1 MGSSRWVAV
10 LKLYSPVLNIA
21 LHEDEKDIIIST
33 AITVNLLSEKDFLFT
48 SITGYSRGYNEF
60 ILMIFVHN
68 LIPQ

>member
-33 AITVNLLSEKDFLFT
+33 AITVNLLSEKDFLFN
-48 SITGYSRGYNEF
+48 SITGYSRGYEF